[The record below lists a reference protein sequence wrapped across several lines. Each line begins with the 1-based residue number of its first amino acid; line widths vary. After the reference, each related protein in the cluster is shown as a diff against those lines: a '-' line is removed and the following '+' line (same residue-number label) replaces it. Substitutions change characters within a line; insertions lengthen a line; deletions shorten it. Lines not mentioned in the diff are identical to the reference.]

1 MQNQFQVLDNMQLK
15 TILVKPTPNEDDVKV
30 SRILWENLKT
40 GELQSTSVN
49 SLYLSLGPSMKSMKI
64 NVPPEMLPMT
74 TNIQNMLGFG
84 NMIGQIMWASACKF
98 FIRIF
103 HHYIFSDNIFND

>member
-1 MQNQFQVLDNMQLK
+1 MQLK
-15 TILVKPTPNEDDVKV
+15 TILIKPTANEDDVKV
-30 SRILWENLKT
+30 TRILWENLKT

-64 NVPPEMLPMT
+64 NAPPEMLPMAT
-74 TNIQNMLGFG
+74 TMQNMLGFG

-98 FIRIF
+98 VRN
-103 HHYIFSDNIFND
+103 YQEFSTLHLF

>member
-74 TNIQNMLGFG
+74 TNIQNIFGFG

-98 FIRIF
+98 VLNYQEF
-103 HHYIFSDNIFND
+103 HGITYVLHNF